1 MKGRNAE
8 EMENVEK
15 LQTALA
21 VKNRKQAKRLEVDDV
36 INKKVDFFQDIF
48 KVLCLI
54 VKEDVIEERINEII
68 EKGDIYVL

>member
-1 MKGRNAE
+1 
-8 EMENVEK
+8 MENVEK